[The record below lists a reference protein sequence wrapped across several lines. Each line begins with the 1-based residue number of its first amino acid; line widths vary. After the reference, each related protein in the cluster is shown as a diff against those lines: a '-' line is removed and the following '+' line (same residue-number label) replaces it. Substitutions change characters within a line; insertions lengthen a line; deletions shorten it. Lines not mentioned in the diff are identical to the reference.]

1 MVNADFEIKTGL
13 HESINSYKQ
22 WDWKRVNVIQKRLIE
37 KIKDQSKP
45 QIITM
50 IMCWNSVYNDE
61 KKPENWETT
70 KLKYK

>member
-1 MVNADFEIKTGL
+1 MRISKSKRVL

-61 KKPENWETT
+61 KKTENWETT